1 MAGLG
6 QHDSSMLARQVS
18 EKGGFASWRA
28 INVFNFNFNLF
39 IQLQQITMKLGSPAE
54 QNLIPC

>member
-18 EKGGFASWRA
+18 EKSGFASWRA
-28 INVFNFNFNLF
+28 VNVFNFNLF
-39 IQLQQITMKLGSPAE
+39 FQLQQITTKLGSTAE